1 MAEKPPKVSIKD
13 ADILTLLR
21 PDLDAAK
28 ASQGEWAMKREDY
41 YKAFRGAKYGNER
54 EGWSQSV
61 APLVWTQHQ
70 SNLATLTDIFS
81 DEFFTLKS
89 DNTERADKFQ
99 KLIRYQMF
107 RKQDGYKRMSD
118 FLFNAGLY
126 PMAVFKVFHKDD
138 YDLTDEQY
146 AVLTSDQMQQLSQD
160 NKRQI
165 TKYDEVQQ
173 PVPNDPATGLPIAD
187 QITSYENVKVIRK
200 DIKYSGP
207 AFEVV
212 QPWAFGYS
220 SDCKLT
226 DFGGIDGRLIYHG
239 PFKLTLNDIRKREK
253 AGIYRKGTYDTCKD
267 LGSGSLVKGV
277 DELAV
282 EVVMDGVSE
291 VIHDG
296 SRSEVPNS
304 KEDLTKELSVKE
316 CYCKLDIDKDG
327 LLEYC
332 IVTIIEDKCIAQVEE
347 NPYGRAP
354 FRVGSMLPEPHKVHG
369 IAPPSILEHEQKI
382 ETNLLRFIQDTA
394 AQSCYRNP
402 VTNDVRMQQMLQER
416 KPFDV
421 ILGDP
426 TRLGEVKTSPP
437 DQFILKA
444 WELLKGTNEETTGNS
459 RYNQGSD
466 GDSLNKM
473 LDIET
478 LIPMADGVY
487 KQLKDIQ
494 DGDRIIGSDGK
505 AVTVLKAH
513 EIHFP
518 ERAYDIKFRSGDI
531 INAGGEHLWTIQTA
545 HDITRGVTRVV
556 DTDDLFA
563 RVSTSK
569 KSLYIPRVL
578 RPDFEN
584 NVELPLDPYILG
596 IWLGDGHSYAPRF
609 TTEDADVVQSITEWA
624 IANGGSVTVDKHQNA
639 GNATT
644 YYVKGLYAPLR
655 KLDLFNRGKESFAKH
670 IPEIYLTASY
680 ADRLELLRGIMDTDG
695 CHHSGCT
702 AVFVQKEGRLCTDVI
717 ALIQSLGG
725 WPSVSRTY
733 PGELDRRG
741 AKYYQIA
748 FSIFDNPF
756 KLESKA
762 DKWIAPQRRVDRQKI
777 VSITPTPITLMR
789 CLTVDAAD
797 GLFCVGHSF
806 TLTHNTATGISLIS
820 AASAKRSRM
829 GAKALGNGAISGVIR
844 DFVFINQ
851 KWPSQD
857 PIVLLGQDIQI
868 NPGDL
873 DGEYDIEI
881 DIGVSPAEKQAI
893 ANQLDL
899 LIQFMTQAGLQMG
912 IATPQHVLKAIKK
925 KFSQLNIVVDDL
937 LVSVPEFQKAEEEK
951 KQQPPQPDPA
961 QIQAQMQQEQAQA
974 QAQQSQ
980 AQFQMKMQESQQKMQ
995 FEATK
1000 QASEMEMMQM
1010 EAQLE
1015 QMKMQGEMEKLQ
1027 LSIQQAR
1034 EQHVLKMREL
1044 EASTLALETRNAAP
1058 PTTKDPLKL
1067 RGKK

>member
-1 MAEKPPKVSIKD
+1 MAETPKVSIKD
-13 ADILTLLR
+13 ADILSLLR
-21 PDLDAAK
+21 PDLEAAK
-28 ASQGEWAMKREDY
+28 ASQDEWAMKREDY

-70 SNLATLTDIFS
+70 SQLATLTDIFS

-146 AVLTSDQMQQLSQD
+146 KVLTSEQMQQLSQD
-160 NKRQI
+160 NNRQV
-165 TKYDEVQQ
+165 TKYDEVQV
-173 PVPNDPATGLPIAD
+173 VPGGGYDPHTGGVSEPI
-187 QITSYENVKVIRK
+187 IKYENVKVIRK
-200 DIKYSGP
+200 DVKYSGP

-253 AGIYRKGTYDTCKD
+253 AGIYRKGTYDSCKD

-466 GDSLNKM
+466 GDSLNK
-473 LDIET
+473 
-478 LIPMADGVY
+478 
-487 KQLKDIQ
+487 
-494 DGDRIIGSDGK
+494 
-505 AVTVLKAH
+505 
-513 EIHFP
+513 
-518 ERAYDIKFRSGDI
+518 
-531 INAGGEHLWTIQTA
+531 
-545 HDITRGVTRVV
+545 
-556 DTDDLFA
+556 
-563 RVSTSK
+563 
-569 KSLYIPRVL
+569 
-578 RPDFEN
+578 
-584 NVELPLDPYILG
+584 
-596 IWLGDGHSYAPRF
+596 
-609 TTEDADVVQSITEWA
+609 
-624 IANGGSVTVDKHQNA
+624 
-639 GNATT
+639 
-644 YYVKGLYAPLR
+644 
-655 KLDLFNRGKESFAKH
+655 
-670 IPEIYLTASY
+670 
-680 ADRLELLRGIMDTDG
+680 
-695 CHHSGCT
+695 
-702 AVFVQKEGRLCTDVI
+702 
-717 ALIQSLGG
+717 
-725 WPSVSRTY
+725 
-733 PGELDRRG
+733 
-741 AKYYQIA
+741 
-748 FSIFDNPF
+748 
-756 KLESKA
+756 
-762 DKWIAPQRRVDRQKI
+762 
-777 VSITPTPITLMR
+777 
-789 CLTVDAAD
+789 
-797 GLFCVGHSF
+797 
-806 TLTHNTATGISLIS
+806 TATGISLIS

-961 QIQAQMQQEQAQA
+961 QIQAQMQQEQAQV

-980 AQFQMKMQESQQKMQ
+980 AQFQMKMQENQQKMQ

-1058 PTTKDPLKL
+1058 PATKDPLKL

>member
-1 MAEKPPKVSIKD
+1 MAANKIQIKD

-21 PDLDAAK
+21 PDLDAV
-28 ASQGEWAMKREDY
+28 ASSQSEWAEKREGY
-41 YKAFRGAKYGNER
+41 YKLFRMAKYGNEKS
-54 EGWSQSV
+54 GWSGSV
-61 APLVWTQHQ
+61 APLVYTQHQ

-89 DNTERADKFQ
+89 DNTDRADKFQ

-107 RKQDGYKRMSD
+107 RKQDGTKRMTD

-126 PMAVFKVFHKDD
+126 PMAVFKTFFRED
-138 YDLTDEQY
+138 YDLTDEKY
-146 AVLTSDQMQQLSQD
+146 AVLTSEQMQQLSQD
-160 NKRQI
+160 KKRQI
-165 TKYDEVQQ
+165 TKYDEVQGAETLDPMGI
-173 PVPNDPATGLPIAD
+173 PVAGL
-187 QITSYENVKVIRK
+187 TSYENVKVIRK
-200 DIKYSGP
+200 DVKYAGP

-239 PFKLTLNDIRKREK
+239 PFKMTLNDIRKREK
-253 AGIYRKGTYDTCKD
+253 AGIYRKGTYDSCKD
-267 LGSGSLVKGV
+267 LGAGSSVKGV

-291 VIHDG
+291 TLHDG
-296 SRSEVPNS
+296 SRSEVPTS
-304 KEDLTKELSVKE
+304 KENLTKELSVKE

-332 IVTIIEDKCIAQVEE
+332 IVTIIEDDVIAQVEE

-466 GDSLNKM
+466 GDSLNK
-473 LDIET
+473 
-478 LIPMADGVY
+478 
-487 KQLKDIQ
+487 
-494 DGDRIIGSDGK
+494 
-505 AVTVLKAH
+505 
-513 EIHFP
+513 
-518 ERAYDIKFRSGDI
+518 
-531 INAGGEHLWTIQTA
+531 
-545 HDITRGVTRVV
+545 
-556 DTDDLFA
+556 
-563 RVSTSK
+563 
-569 KSLYIPRVL
+569 
-578 RPDFEN
+578 
-584 NVELPLDPYILG
+584 
-596 IWLGDGHSYAPRF
+596 
-609 TTEDADVVQSITEWA
+609 
-624 IANGGSVTVDKHQNA
+624 
-639 GNATT
+639 
-644 YYVKGLYAPLR
+644 
-655 KLDLFNRGKESFAKH
+655 
-670 IPEIYLTASY
+670 
-680 ADRLELLRGIMDTDG
+680 
-695 CHHSGCT
+695 
-702 AVFVQKEGRLCTDVI
+702 
-717 ALIQSLGG
+717 
-725 WPSVSRTY
+725 
-733 PGELDRRG
+733 
-741 AKYYQIA
+741 
-748 FSIFDNPF
+748 
-756 KLESKA
+756 
-762 DKWIAPQRRVDRQKI
+762 
-777 VSITPTPITLMR
+777 
-789 CLTVDAAD
+789 
-797 GLFCVGHSF
+797 
-806 TLTHNTATGISLIS
+806 TATGISLIS

-829 GAKALGNGAISGVIR
+829 AAKALGNGAISGVIR

-857 PIVLLGQDIQI
+857 PIILLGQDIQI

-912 IATPQHVLKAIKK
+912 IATPQHVLKAIRK

-937 LVSVPEFQKAEEEK
+937 LVSGPEFQQIEEQK
-951 KQQPPQPDPA
+951 KQQAANQPPPVDPA
-961 QIQAQMQQEQAQA
+961 QQQMQMQQAQQQA
-974 QAQQSQ
+974 QAQQAQAKSQ
-980 AQFQMKMQESQQKMQ
+980 MDMQERQQQMAFEQETHRMNMQ
-995 FEATK
+995 IL
-1000 QASEMEMMQM
+1000 QAKVQAEELKVRGAMEMQ
-1010 EAQLE
+1010 QLA
-1015 QMKMQGEMEKLQ
+1015 
-1027 LSIQQAR
+1027 IQQAR
-1034 EQHVLKMREL
+1034 EAHILKMRE
-1044 EASTLALETRNAAP
+1044 AQAAQVEDA
-1058 PTTKDPLKL
+1058 TYTEEE
-1067 RGKK
+1067 RV